1 MNDYLPLNK
10 GLIFNLTVPNYT
22 KPLPVL
28 PINQIKTLTNQPYLF
43 YKSELKFNLNIPS
56 YFTP

>member
-1 MNDYLPLNK
+1 LN
-10 GLIFNLTVPNYT
+10 TP
-22 KPLPVL
+22 PP
-28 PINQIKTLTNQPYLF
+28 TNKIYLF